1 MPISIAFD
9 GSTSLLTAAWTEVT
23 SGVDQIMTNDYAKLG
38 LLLPLVGLVI
48 GVAKKLF
55 RSRRG

>member
-1 MPISIAFD
+1 MPISIAME
-9 GSTSLLTAAWTEVT
+9 GATSQLTAAWTEVT
-23 SGVDQIMTNDYAKLG
+23 SGIDQIMSNDYAKLG

>member
-1 MPISIAFD
+1 MPFRIAME